1 MSGVTLT
8 GWLLVVG
15 PALFLVGAGAYFWT
29 VMRAPRD
36 QYLASIHG
44 RPGPW
49 RFANLC
55 LLAGTVV
62 TTAGLDIVPAQ
73 VADSGTALLAAAGA
87 VSFSV
92 AAVLWATSLVHRL
105 AVVPT
110 VASRFAA
117 TGIVDPAAEI
127 ADRWTGGLFSAF
139 VVLGAAGLIA
149 VGLALAVGG
158 PVSSLVG
165 AGTSVFALLV
175 LGGFVIAG
183 DVPPLTLFL
192 PPLAIGLALLLGLH

>member
-1 MSGVTLT
+1 M
-8 GWLLVVG
+8 
-15 PALFLVGAGAYFWT
+15 
-29 VMRAPRD
+29 PR
-36 QYLASIHG
+36 
-44 RPGPW
+44 
-49 RFANLC
+49 
-55 LLAGTVV
+55 
-62 TTAGLDIVPAQ
+62 
-73 VADSGTALLAAAGA
+73 
-87 VSFSV
+87 FS
-92 AAVLWATSLVHRL
+92 L

-127 ADRWTGGLFSAF
+127 ADRWAGGLFGAF

-192 PPLAIGLALLLGLH
+192 PPLAIGLALLLRLR

>member
-15 PALFLVGAGAYFWT
+15 PVLFLVGAGAYFWT

-62 TTAGLDIVPAQ
+62 TTAGLDFVPAQ
-73 VADSGTALLAAAGA
+73 VVDSGTALLAAAGA
-87 VSFSV
+87 VSFNV
-92 AAVLWATSLVHRL
+92 AAVLWAVSLVHRL

-117 TGIVDPAAEI
+117 TGMVDPAAEI
-127 ADRWTGGLFSAF
+127 ADRWAGGLFGAF
-139 VVLGAAGLIA
+139 VVLGAVGLIA

-192 PPLAIGLALLLGLH
+192 PPLAIGLALLLDLH